1 MAGNAPTLQVDE
13 VAAATSPV
21 ARWYVLLVMVVVYT
35 LSIAD
40 RYVISTVLEPIRLE
54 LQLTDSGIAFL
65 SGVSRALF
73 YVLFG
78 FPLSSLTDRS
88 NRRNI
93 IAASV
98 ILWSAMTVCSGLAR
112 NYWQL
117 LLSRLG
123 VGIGE
128 AGGTPGANSII
139 SDYFPCSRRPMA
151 LTVFS
156 LGAPIGAW
164 IGADIAGSIADQYG
178 WRSVFLALGVPGVI
192 FGLLVFLTIKEPQ
205 RGQLDRSSR
214 GGAPTFIE
222 TMRFLWSQRSAVHLI
237 IGSSVTALW
246 GWGLMWWTPA
256 YLMRSYHLSAGEAGA
271 ITGPIHL
278 VGGVAATVF
287 TCWLLGRPSMTD
299 PRRILWLMGA
309 GVGVATF
316 ASIAIYWTHSLPV
329 ATALFWVFIPSIYFY
344 LGPGFGLLNNL
355 AEPRM
360 RALFCAALL
369 FLANVAN
376 LVVAPQAVGI
386 LSDGFAP
393 HHVAN
398 AASLRLAL
406 LCLAPTG
413 FWAAFHFFWS
423 ARRVVQDQ
431 ERATGV
437 RVQRPLEL

>member
-1 MAGNAPTLQVDE
+1 VQPDPVP
-13 VAAATSPV
+13 AAASV
-21 ARWYVLLVMVVVYT
+21 IARWYILLAMVAVYT

-65 SGVSRALF
+65 SGVSLALF
-73 YVLFG
+73 YVFFG
-78 FPLSSLTDRS
+78 FPISWLIDRS

-98 ILWSAMTVCSGLAR
+98 IIWSAMTVCSGLAR

-139 SDYFPCSRRPMA
+139 SDYFPCARRPMA
-151 LTVFS
+151 LTIFS

-164 IGADIAGSIADQYG
+164 IGADIAGGIADHYG
-178 WRSVFLALGVPGVI
+178 WRAVFLALGVPGVV
-192 FGLLVFLTIKEPQ
+192 FGLLVFFTIKEPR
-205 RGQLDRSSR
+205 RGQLDRSTP
-214 GGAPTFIE
+214 GGSPTFIE
-222 TMRFLWSQRSAVHLI
+222 TMRFLWSQRSAVHVI
-237 IGSSVTALW
+237 IGASLTALW

-256 YLMRSYHLSAGEAGA
+256 YLMRSYHLSAGQAGA

-278 VGGVAATVF
+278 AGGVAATLF
-287 TCWLLGRPSMTD
+287 TGWLLGRPWMTN
-299 PRRILWLMGA
+299 PRRIVWLMGT
-309 GVGVATF
+309 GVGIATVV
-316 ASIAIYWTHSLPV
+316 SIAIYWTHSLSV
-329 ATALFWVFIPSIYFY
+329 ATALFWVFIPAIYFY
-344 LGPGFGLLNNL
+344 IGPGFGLINNL

-369 FLANVAN
+369 FLANVGN
-376 LVVAPQAVGI
+376 LVVAPQLVGI
-386 LSDGFAP
+386 LSDWFAP

-413 FWAAFHFFWS
+413 FWAAFHYFWS
-423 ARRVVQDQ
+423 ARQIVQDQ

-437 RVQRPLEL
+437 RVQAPV